1 MGKKSELPDNMVF
14 GLDIGTRSIV
24 GSVGYMEGETFNV
37 VAQEVREHTTRSML
51 DGQIHDIARVA
62 ATIKEV
68 KEALEKKINRPL
80 KGVCIAA
87 AGRVL
92 RTEYSYAE
100 ITYETDTLI
109 TDEIVYELDSLG
121 VEKAYEVFKSHEDE
135 EERFYCVGHS
145 VIRYY
150 LNGNIMGNL
159 ENHRA
164 KSIAVDII
172 ATFLP
177 VDVVEGLYSAVAM
190 AELEVVNL
198 TLEPIAAIE
207 VAIPDRYR
215 MLNIALVDVGAGT
228 SDICITKDGSIVAYG
243 MIPVAGDGLT
253 EIIAKHCLVDFDQ
266 AEKIKR
272 AISEETEVEYEDIM
286 GIPQT
291 ITRDEV
297 LEILDEK
304 IEEETTL
311 VSDQIIALNGDKPVS
326 AIFVVGGG
334 GKIEGYTERLAQK
347 MDIQVQRVALRGED
361 VMKSINFIDNTYKK
375 DSLLV
380 TPIGI
385 CLNYYNQSNNFI
397 FVTLNGE
404 RVKLYDNGKLHV
416 VDALMQGGVSNSD
429 LFPKRGD
436 ALEYTLNGEQKSV
449 KGELGEAAVVY
460 VNDELSDLYSNVHA
474 NDIIKLEP
482 STKGDMATVSLA
494 RLSEYKKN
502 VSIFINGNKTVFPV
516 MTMVNGDLEGQS
528 YVVKPGDKVEILDYY
543 TVEQIL
549 SFLDVDVNN
558 VDNIVVNNAS
568 AYMDTKVYE
577 NFTMNA
583 QFVEEV
589 PVQRKSAK
597 TKTLADKKLEEE
609 AKKNVVKTTDGGSDH
624 AAVSKTGV
632 GADAGADVKAG
643 AGAGA
648 GGKADAGVGVGA
660 GAGAGAAVNAG
671 DESEIGVDNAEP
683 VKDNTPKD
691 VVVFVNNSTICLRG
705 KAEYVF
711 VDVFDYID
719 FDLSAGKGRKIVTL
733 LNGNQA
739 EYMQTLKEGDSIE
752 IRWE

>member
-311 VSDQIIALNGDKPVS
+311 VSDQIIALNGDRPVS

-416 VDALMQGGVSNSD
+416 VDALMQGGVSNAD

-436 ALEYTLNGEQKSV
+436 ALEYTLNGEAKSI

-516 MTMVNGDLEGQS
+516 MAMVNGDLEGQS

-558 VDNIVVNNAS
+558 VDNIVVNNAP

-589 PVQRKSAK
+589 LVQSTKTTK

-609 AKKNVVKTTDGGSDH
+609 AKENVVKTTDESLAETADGKADAGAGADGALSHVPSDI
-624 AAVSKTGV
+624 SDTGV
-632 GADAGADVKAG
+632 GASAG
-643 AGAGA
+643 AGAGT
-648 GGKADAGVGVGA
+648 GDKADGA
-660 GAGAGAAVNAG
+660 L
-671 DESEIGVDNAEP
+671 SP
-683 VKDNTPKD
+683 VPSGIPKD

-705 KAEYVF
+705 KSEYVF

>member
-311 VSDQIIALNGDKPVS
+311 VSDQIIALNGDRPVS

-334 GKIEGYTERLAQK
+334 GKIEGYTERLAEK

-416 VDALMQGGVSNSD
+416 VDALMQGGVSNAD

-436 ALEYTLNGEQKSV
+436 ALEYTLNGEAKSI

-516 MTMVNGDLEGQS
+516 MAMVNGDLEGQS

-558 VDNIVVNNAS
+558 VDNIVVNNAP

-589 PVQRKSAK
+589 PVQSTKTTK

-609 AKKNVVKTTDGGSDH
+609 AKENVVKTTDESL
-624 AAVSKTGV
+624 AEA
-632 GADAGADVKAG
+632 
-643 AGAGA
+643 A
-648 GGKADAGVGVGA
+648 GGKADAGVGAGAGAGAGAGVGA
-660 GAGAGAAVNAG
+660 GAGAGTGDKADTGVGAG
-671 DESEIGVDNAEP
+671 VGAGTGDKADGALSP
-683 VKDNTPKD
+683 VPSGIPKD

-705 KAEYVF
+705 KSEYVF

>member
-311 VSDQIIALNGDKPVS
+311 VSDQIIALNGDRPVS

-334 GKIEGYTERLAQK
+334 GKIEGYTEKLAQK

-416 VDALMQGGVSNSD
+416 VDALMQGGVSNAD

-436 ALEYTLNGEQKSV
+436 ALEYTLNGEAKSI

-516 MTMVNGDLEGQS
+516 MAMVNGDLEGQS

-558 VDNIVVNNAS
+558 VDNIVVNNAP

-589 PVQRKSAK
+589 PVQSTKTTK

-609 AKKNVVKTTDGGSDH
+609 AKENVVKTTDESLAETTD
-624 AAVSKTGV
+624 
-632 GADAGADVKAG
+632 
-643 AGAGA
+643 
-648 GGKADAGVGVGA
+648 GKADAGA
-660 GAGAGAAVNAG
+660 GADGAL
-671 DESEIGVDNAEP
+671 SP
-683 VKDNTPKD
+683 VPSGIPKD

>member
-311 VSDQIIALNGDKPVS
+311 VSDQIIALNGDRPVS

-334 GKIEGYTERLAQK
+334 GKIEGYTERLAEK

-416 VDALMQGGVSNSD
+416 VDALMQGGVSNAD

-436 ALEYTLNGEQKSV
+436 ALEYTLNGEAKSI

-516 MTMVNGDLEGQS
+516 MAMVNGDLEGQS

-558 VDNIVVNNAS
+558 VDNIVVNNAP

-589 PVQRKSAK
+589 PVQSTKTTK

-609 AKKNVVKTTDGGSDH
+609 AKENVVKTTDESL
-624 AAVSKTGV
+624 AET
-632 GADAGADVKAG
+632 ADGIAG
-643 AGAGA
+643 AGV
-648 GGKADAGVGVGA
+648 GVGVGA
-660 GAGAGAAVNAG
+660 GADGAL
-671 DESEIGVDNAEP
+671 SP
-683 VKDNTPKD
+683 VPGGIKD

-705 KAEYVF
+705 KSEYVF

>member
-311 VSDQIIALNGDKPVS
+311 VSDQIIALNGDRPVS

-416 VDALMQGGVSNSD
+416 VDALMQGGVSNAD

-436 ALEYTLNGEQKSV
+436 ALEYTLNGEAKSI

-516 MTMVNGDLEGQS
+516 MAMVNGDLEGQS

-558 VDNIVVNNAS
+558 VDNIVVNNAP

-589 PVQRKSAK
+589 PVQSTKTTK

-609 AKKNVVKTTDGGSDH
+609 AKENVVKTTDESL
-624 AAVSKTGV
+624 AET
-632 GADAGADVKAG
+632 ADGIAG
-643 AGAGA
+643 AGV
-648 GGKADAGVGVGA
+648 GVGVGA
-660 GAGAGAAVNAG
+660 GADGALSPVPSDISDAGVGAGVGAGAGTG
-671 DESEIGVDNAEP
+671 DKADGALSP
-683 VKDNTPKD
+683 VPGGIKD

>member
-311 VSDQIIALNGDKPVS
+311 VSDQIIALNGDRPVS

-416 VDALMQGGVSNSD
+416 VDALMQGGVSNAD

-436 ALEYTLNGEQKSV
+436 ALEYTLNGEAKSI

-516 MTMVNGDLEGQS
+516 MAMVNGDLEGQS

-558 VDNIVVNNAS
+558 VDNIVVNNAP

-589 PVQRKSAK
+589 PVQSTKTTK

-609 AKKNVVKTTDGGSDH
+609 AEENVVKTTDESL
-624 AAVSKTGV
+624 AET
-632 GADAGADVKAG
+632 ADGMAG
-643 AGAGA
+643 AGV
-648 GGKADAGVGVGA
+648 GVGVGA
-660 GAGAGAAVNAG
+660 GAGGEADGALSPVPSDISDAGVGAGVGAGAGTG
-671 DESEIGVDNAEP
+671 DKADGALSP
-683 VKDNTPKD
+683 VPGGIPKD

-705 KAEYVF
+705 KSEYVF

>member
-311 VSDQIIALNGDKPVS
+311 VSDQIIALNGDRPVS

-334 GKIEGYTERLAQK
+334 GKIEGYTERLAEK

-416 VDALMQGGVSNSD
+416 VDALMQGGVSNAD

-436 ALEYTLNGEQKSV
+436 ALEYTLNGEAKSI

-516 MTMVNGDLEGQS
+516 MAMVNGDLEGQS

-558 VDNIVVNNAS
+558 VDNIVVNNAP

-589 PVQRKSAK
+589 PVQSTKTTK

-609 AKKNVVKTTDGGSDH
+609 AKENVVKTTDESL
-624 AAVSKTGV
+624 AET
-632 GADAGADVKAG
+632 ADGIAG
-643 AGAGA
+643 AGV
-648 GGKADAGVGVGA
+648 GVGVGA
-660 GAGAGAAVNAG
+660 GADGALSPVPSDISDAGVGAGVGAG
-671 DESEIGVDNAEP
+671 TGDKADGALSP
-683 VKDNTPKD
+683 VPGGIKD

-705 KAEYVF
+705 KSEYVF